1 MKKVISLLLA
11 TVLALSVFTA
21 CGGNESGKTER
32 PSPYIGKS
40 AAFVGDS
47 ITYGIGLETQ
57 SNQYWVQVKD
67 ALQFGATHGMG
78 VSGSCVSTKSAR
90 GYERSPLALRY
101 ESIPKVDMIF
111 IFMGTNDFGGNVPM
125 GKISDNS
132 DISYYGAWN
141 MILTKLKD
149 KYPETKIILMTSV
162 PRYSLTEN
170 KLGLKLD
177 DYVAALKEI
186 AEHHEL
192 PVMDLYTLTADIFTE
207 DAIEELMPDKIH
219 PNEEGH
225 RLLAETVKKWLE
237 DNQDTI
243 FPE

>member
-1 MKKVISLLLA
+1 MKKLITLLLA
-11 TVLALSVFTA
+11 IVLALSVFTA
-21 CGGNESGKTER
+21 CGGRKER
-32 PSPYIGKS
+32 PSPYVGKS
-40 AAFVGDS
+40 TAFVGDS
-47 ITYGIGLETQ
+47 LTYGIGLETQ
-57 SNQYWVQVKD
+57 GNQYWVQVEE

-78 VSGSCVSTKSAR
+78 ISGSCVSTKSTR

-101 ESIPKVDMIF
+101 ENIPKVDMIF
-111 IFMGTNDFGGNVPM
+111 IFMGSNDFGCDVPM
-125 GKISDNS
+125 GKITDNTDVS
-132 DISYYGAWN
+132 FYGAWN
-141 MILTKLKD
+141 MVLTKLKD
-149 KYPETKIILMTSV
+149 KFPETKIVLMTPV
-162 PRYSLTEN
+162 PRYSMTEN

-177 DYVAALKEI
+177 DYVAAIKEI
-186 AEHHEL
+186 AEKYEL

-225 RLLAETVKKWLE
+225 RLLAEIVKKWLV